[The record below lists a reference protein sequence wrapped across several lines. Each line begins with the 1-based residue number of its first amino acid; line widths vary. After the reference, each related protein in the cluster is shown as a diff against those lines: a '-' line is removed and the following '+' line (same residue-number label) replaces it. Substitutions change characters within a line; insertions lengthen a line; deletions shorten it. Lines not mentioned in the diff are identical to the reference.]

1 MQTRKEKSQQQW
13 TFIAWLRLGPRSE
26 ACLCASAILHYAR
39 DQQYGDLRSAVGPD
53 TAWELCCRTLS
64 LPDNAISIGSRTLAN
79 LLIYWLDGGHLPVGM
94 GDAIYAGMRED
105 LHAREKAIQTEQ
117 DEHAVKTR
125 WVKQLI
131 HREFDIV
138 REAWLKEQPEA
149 PVDLEV
155 LGGH

>member
-1 MQTRKEKSQQQW
+1 M
-13 TFIAWLRLGPRSE
+13 
-26 ACLCASAILHYAR
+26 
-39 DQQYGDLRSAVGPD
+39 
-53 TAWELCCRTLS
+53 LS
-64 LPDNAISIGSRTLAN
+64 LPDDAISIGSRTLAN

-105 LHAREKAIQTEQ
+105 LHARGKAIQTEQ
-117 DEHAVKTR
+117 DEHAMKTR

-149 PVDLEV
+149 PVGLEV
-155 LGGH
+155 LGAIDEAEHGSITKETEEAAQAILDEFHEDPSEPRKAAEAEGAPRPMPSGAPQETDQASRDWPI